1 MQLFVLTR
9 LTISTPRV
17 LTHHWLH
24 FPLFCFVLFT
34 MQFYLFMWSTFFDS
48 RILTSYYTAQ
58 RSADLRNAARTT
70 LRLLESLVRIAQAHA
85 RLLYRDQVTV
95 QDAIVAICIME
106 SSMQNAGIFGNGLN
120 PLHTSFPKVIGNYYL
135 LENQSPC
142 IENSSWDS

>member
-1 MQLFVLTR
+1 MF
-9 LTISTPRV
+9 
-17 LTHHWLH
+17 
-24 FPLFCFVLFT
+24 
-34 MQFYLFMWSTFFDS
+34 FYS

-120 PLHTSFPKVIGNYYL
+120 PLHTSFPKVGANYCL
-135 LENQSPC
+135 LENQFPC
-142 IENSSWDS
+142 IENSS